1 MPDLSS
7 SDLMAALADSAATLA
22 ELDAT
27 LRYTAIYNSGRFLAS
42 LHSVGQTLLTVHGP
56 DAAPLVERAAQA
68 LATGVA
74 QDGRLALNGRIWQV
88 RLTPLGS
95 QRLMLLATEAAPL
108 PSDLELLSTL
118 FEGLHDGLLL
128 LNAAGQIRLVNAAAT
143 VLLAP
148 NDEVLLR
155 RTWAGLHATWPAQ
168 PFISIDQSL
177 ADGQVR
183 HARVQIPNPL
193 GGERIYDIRTMPLHD
208 AEGHLA
214 WLLVHLRD
222 MTEPLWFAAQ
232 MRQHE
237 RLLATGRLAAVVAH
251 EVNSPLQ
258 SIETCLHMA
267 GRMSADS
274 DRERYLRLAR
284 EEIKRISVTLRQLLD
299 LYRPS
304 AAPMQINI
312 NTLIE
317 RVFLLTEPTLRRRA
331 IQIQCN
337 LTDNLPMLIGRADE
351 LIQVLINLV
360 FNAMQAMPKGGR
372 LVMSSDWVADAQGQ
386 LQIIVRVC
394 DNGLGITPDNLPHI
408 FEPFFTTRPDGT
420 GLGLAICQQI
430 ITDHSGQILVE
441 RSSEEGTCFRVE
453 LPVQELQ

>member
-1 MPDLSS
+1 MPDLPFAH
-7 SDLMAALADSAATLA
+7 DLMAALSGSVVTLA
-22 ELDAT
+22 ELDAN
-27 LRYTAIYNSGRFLAS
+27 LHYTALHNPGMLLGAVCVLGRS
-42 LHSVGQTLLTVHGP
+42 LHTVHGL
-56 DAAPLVERAAQA
+56 DASRLSDLAMQA
-68 LATGVA
+68 LSTGLA
-74 QDGRLALNGRIWQV
+74 QEARMAMIGRIWQV
-88 RLTPLGS
+88 RITPLS
-95 QRLMLLATEAAPL
+95 PNRLALLASEVAPL
-108 PSDLELLSTL
+108 LTDFDLLSTL
-118 FEGLHDGLLL
+118 FEGLHDGLILL
-128 LNAAGQIRLVNAAAT
+128 DSAGHIRLINAAAT
-143 VLLAP
+143 TLLAP
-148 NDEVLLR
+148 NDEVLLD
-155 RTWAGLHATWPAQ
+155 RTWVEFHTAWPNQ
-168 PFISIDQSL
+168 PLISIDQSL
-177 ADGQVR
+177 LDGQVR
-183 HARVQIPNPL
+183 HARVQLPNPL
-193 GGERIYDIRTMPLHD
+193 GGERTYDIRTMPLLDDH
-208 AEGHLA
+208 GRLT

-337 LTDNLPMLIGRADE
+337 LSDNLPMLIGRPDE
-351 LIQVLINLV
+351 ITQVLINLV
-360 FNAMQAMPKGGR
+360 FNAMQAMLRGGR
-372 LVMSSDWVADAQGQ
+372 LVVMSDWAADAQGQ
-386 LQIIVRVC
+386 LQIIIRVS
-394 DNGLGITPDNLPHI
+394 DNGMGISPDNLPHI

-420 GLGLAICQQI
+420 GLGLAICQRI
-430 ITDHSGQILVE
+430 LADHDGQIMVE
-441 RSSEEGTCFRVE
+441 HSSEEGTCFRVE
-453 LPVQELQ
+453 LPVKEG